1 MKKISILDY
10 GMGNIA
16 SLKNAIEKVGFEAEF
31 FSSSKLINSNILVVP
46 GVGAFKP
53 AITSIIEKGLD
64 EIILNHVKFYAKK

>member
-10 GMGNIA
+10 GLGNIA

-46 GVGAFKP
+46 GVGAFNT
-53 AITSIIEKGLD
+53 AMTI
-64 EIILNHVKFYAKK
+64 FYLAFV